1 VQHFYFIRLSI
12 QSNNHSPEPRSI
24 LSAVNKKRKQ
34 IMDQM
39 GWLAW
44 SIVGAT
50 AGWLASKVM
59 KTSRQQG
66 LLMNIVVGILG
77 AFWCGFLF
85 QQFGATGTTGFNIWS
100 LFVAFVGA
108 VVLLVVIR
116 LLTGRLKFLPKQQ
129 RTTRL
134 W

>member
-1 VQHFYFIRLSI
+1 
-12 QSNNHSPEPRSI
+12 
-24 LSAVNKKRKQ
+24 
-34 IMDQM
+34 MDQM
-39 GWLAW
+39 GFVAWL
-44 SIVGAT
+44 IIGVI

-66 LLMNIVVGILG
+66 LLMNILVGILG
-77 AFWCGFLF
+77 AFWCSFLF
-85 QQFGATGTTGFNIWS
+85 QRFSATGTTGFNIWS

-108 VVLLVVIR
+108 VVPLVVLR
-116 LLTGRLKFLPKQQ
+116 LLAGCLKFLPKQQ

>member
-1 VQHFYFIRLSI
+1 M
-12 QSNNHSPEPRSI
+12 
-24 LSAVNKKRKQ
+24 A
-34 IMDQM
+34 
-39 GWLAW
+39 
-44 SIVGAT
+44 
-50 AGWLASKVM
+50 
-59 KTSRQQG
+59 RQQG
-66 LLMNIVVGILG
+66 DEDRSPARAAHEHRGGYPRRV
-77 AFWCGFLF
+77 WCGFLF

>member
-1 VQHFYFIRLSI
+1 
-12 QSNNHSPEPRSI
+12 
-24 LSAVNKKRKQ
+24 
-34 IMDQM
+34 MDQM

-44 SIVGAT
+44 IIIGAV